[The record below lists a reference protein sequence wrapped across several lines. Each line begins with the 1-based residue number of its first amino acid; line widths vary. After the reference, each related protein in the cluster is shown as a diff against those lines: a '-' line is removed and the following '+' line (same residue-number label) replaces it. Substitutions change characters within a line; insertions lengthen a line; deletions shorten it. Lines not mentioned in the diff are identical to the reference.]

1 MKQEYHDLSKSTLR
15 CFTTY
20 PLSDRKVNGNPKPI
34 KIKGLYYSTTL
45 GELKIKLLKN
55 SPRTSRT
62 MELRKEGQRL
72 LKDHCFLMYYGIAN
86 DTTLEAFEV
95 SLQNPEAHRENRIPL
110 FLQLSTGY

>member
-1 MKQEYHDLSKSTLR
+1 
-15 CFTTY
+15 
-20 PLSDRKVNGNPKPI
+20 
-34 KIKGLYYSTTL
+34 
-45 GELKIKLLKN
+45 
-55 SPRTSRT
+55 